1 MSGRAST
8 VSQEFLS
15 LSLPSNTVT
24 LTGAKNIVLFAF
36 LASLN
41 NCIKVESIPLTLIQL
56 YIKDRYGQVCAAVII
71 LLARKFQSRAQ
82 YKICAIFK
90 KHFPHTHTP
99 NSFSMPLKECDK
111 FINSCQPEHH
121 DPGFFFFFLK
131 QGRGILKNNSPLRK
145 IYK

>member
-1 MSGRAST
+1 MSGPAST

-56 YIKDRYGQVCAAVII
+56 YIKDRYGQVCVAVII

-82 YKICAIFK
+82 YKLCAIFK
-90 KHFPHTHTP
+90 KHFPPTHTP
-99 NSFSMPLKECDK
+99 NSFSMLLKDCDK

-121 DPGFFFFFLK
+121 DPGFIFF
-131 QGRGILKNNSPLRK
+131 S
-145 IYK
+145 